1 VKPIDAADRAHDLRA
16 PGMMA
21 RFLLVGMG
29 VWLHAAD
36 SLVTATIAPAIVL
49 DLNGIAYINWTI
61 SLYQVGAIVA
71 GAAAA
76 AMCARWG
83 IKRVFMG
90 ATLIYAGGCVMGA
103 AAPNMGILV
112 LGRLIQ
118 GMGGGMLLSL
128 SVPPASPSPCPKA
141 RSWARSGARCCR
153 VPASVFAG
161 PPSCSAW
168 CACRSPWIDRW
179 PPRRC
184 RRCKESAT
192 PSVPRPWAS
201 PPT

>member
-1 VKPIDAADRAHDLRA
+1 MKSIEVADRAHDLRA
-16 PGMMA
+16 SGMMG
-21 RFLLVGMG
+21 RFLLVGIG

-36 SLVTATIAPAIVL
+36 SLVTATIAPAIAL
-49 DLNGIAYINWTI
+49 DLGGIAYINWTI
-61 SLYQVGAIVA
+61 ALYQVGAIVA

-103 AAPNMGILV
+103 AAPTMAILV

-128 SVPPASPSPCPKA
+128 SYVAIEAWFAPEI
-141 RSWARSGARCCR
+141 GCCTDDAAKSLNTIFLNVTR
-153 VPASVFAG
+153 L
-161 PPSCSAW
+161 
-168 CACRSPWIDRW
+168 
-179 PPRRC
+179 
-184 RRCKESAT
+184 
-192 PSVPRPWAS
+192 
-201 PPT
+201 